1 VAVAA
6 TVGVGVMVTSF
17 RSTVVTW
24 LGSVLD
30 ADVFI
35 SPPATVARFND
46 GTLDSAVVARVAAH
60 SLVAELGRIRSREL
74 LLEGRPITL
83 VASRV
88 PEPTRASYRF
98 LQGDSASAW
107 SAFDRGAAF
116 ISEPLA
122 RRFGRWVGDSLSLP
136 LPGATRPLPIAAV
149 YYDYG
154 SDLGLILLHDSTYRR
169 LSPDRG
175 VSGLAAYARPGV
187 SADSL
192 AHALRAATA
201 PIGQRLFVRSNR
213 ALLEQ
218 SLIVFDRT
226 FAVTDAL
233 WLLTVLVAF
242 VGVLSA
248 LLALELERGRELAV
262 LRAGG
267 LTPRQLFVLMTS
279 HTALLGL
286 AAGLIALPLG
296 LGLAW
301 ALVNVIN
308 LRSFGWTLQFEVPA
322 VLLVQ
327 AVAFSV
333 LAAVLAGL
341 WPAWRMGRT
350 SVALSLRDE

>member
-1 VAVAA
+1 V
-6 TVGVGVMVTSF
+6 
-17 RSTVVTW
+17 
-24 LGSVLD
+24 
-30 ADVFI
+30 
-35 SPPATVARFND
+35 
-46 GTLDSAVVARVAAH
+46 
-60 SLVAELGRIRSREL
+60 
-74 LLEGRPITL
+74 
-83 VASRV
+83 
-88 PEPTRASYRF
+88 
-98 LQGDSASAW
+98 
-107 SAFDRGAAF
+107 
-116 ISEPLA
+116 
-122 RRFGRWVGDSLSLP
+122 
-136 LPGATRPLPIAAV
+136 
-149 YYDYG
+149 
-154 SDLGLILLHDSTYRR
+154 
-169 LSPDRG
+169 
-175 VSGLAAYARPGV
+175 
-187 SADSL
+187 
-192 AHALRAATA
+192 LRAATA
-201 PIGQRLFVRSNR
+201 PLGQRLFVRSNR

-267 LTPRQLFVLMTS
+267 LTPGQLFVLMTS

-322 VLLVQ
+322 MLLVQ
-327 AVAFSV
+327 AVGFAV